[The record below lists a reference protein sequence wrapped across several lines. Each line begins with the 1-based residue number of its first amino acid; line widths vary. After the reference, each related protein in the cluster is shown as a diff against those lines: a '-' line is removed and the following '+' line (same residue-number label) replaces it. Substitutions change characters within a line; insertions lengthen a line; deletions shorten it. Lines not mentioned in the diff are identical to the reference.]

1 MVSNGDDSPPPY
13 LSPNLQIK
21 MPKRKSRSEMGLLNT
36 LQAGVLG
43 RLLRGEPAP
52 VGTPL
57 QGARH
62 AHPPQDLLRAGLSDT
77 HGLTEVKY
85 LLNHFTLFCHLSTG

>member
-1 MVSNGDDSPPPY
+1 MGNDSPPH
-13 LSPNLQIK
+13 LSFNFQIT

-43 RLLRGEPAP
+43 RLLRGGEPAP

-77 HGLTEVKY
+77 HGVIEVKY